1 MTQNNLKQVFDDS
14 IRICTNDRLLL
25 DVDGDGN
32 DNNNNINNGNRN
44 RERRRRRIECKCT
57 CDWMEVL
64 NQTWQLLAF
73 IIALGV
79 YILIDI
85 FALII
90 AFEEYDTNRECWN
103 DLNELWLNPKTWLMV
118 AGLSS
123 IIGVGLG
130 MLFKTLCGIDEEKQD
145 WPRLCLLIFF
155 FVWAIIGYVIAGQI
169 HSYDSCH
176 QQSVGKMTI
185 AWSIVKNIEFC
196 CGSLDIVVNA
206 YKFHFM
212 N

>member
-1 MTQNNLKQVFDDS
+1 MNEDEANSLKTEIGASKYIEISALTQNNLKQVFDDS

-32 DNNNNINNGNRN
+32 DNNINNNNDNNDDDGNIN
-44 RERRRRRIECKCT
+44 RERRGRRRIQCKCT

-90 AFEEYDTNRECWN
+90 AFEQYNTKNECWN
-103 DLNELWLNPKTWLMV
+103 DLNQLWMHPKTWLKV

-155 FVWAIIGYVIAGQI
+155 FVWAIIGYVIADRYILMI
-169 HSYDSCH
+169 HAINN
-176 QQSVGKMTI
+176 QSVK
-185 AWSIVKNIEFC
+185 
-196 CGSLDIVVNA
+196 
-206 YKFHFM
+206 
-212 N
+212 